1 MKGFVVP
8 IALTGALLILQAA
21 SSHAQ
26 DAIPEDYAYLT
37 HINVRP
43 AVINCIAEID
53 RWIRT
58 ATRYDTF
65 LAPDVRLL
73 KAKIRD
79 VDSSAPASAT
89 QGGVTQSAAQSPTQS
104 ATPGLTQSP
113 TQSATPGLTQNPTQ
127 GAASGFTQGTAP
139 SAPLSIAQNAS
150 QPGAPQTAA
159 PQPAATQLDSM
170 VTIHGSARTRKHNH
184 AWVPAIAKCGF
195 WHSHVVSVTLE
206 PFAAR

>member
-1 MKGFVVP
+1 MKGLVVP
-8 IALTGALLILQAA
+8 IALTGALLILQTA
-21 SSHAQ
+21 SSRAQ

-79 VDSSAPASAT
+79 VDSTAPASAA
-89 QGGVTQSAAQSPTQS
+89 QGSVTQSAAQSPTQGTGTQ
-104 ATPGLTQSP
+104 ATAQSP
-113 TQSATPGLTQNPTQ
+113 
-127 GAASGFTQGTAP
+127 
-139 SAPLSIAQNAS
+139 AQNAAAS
-150 QPGAPQTAA
+150 VPQSVAQNNPQPGAL
-159 PQPAATQLDSM
+159 QPAAPDPATSQVDST
-170 VTIHGSARTRKHNH
+170 VTIHGSARTRRHNN

-206 PFAAR
+206 PFAPR

>member
-26 DAIPEDYAYLT
+26 DEIPEDYAYLT

-79 VDSSAPASAT
+79 VDRSSTPASA
-89 QGGVTQSAAQSPTQS
+89 
-104 ATPGLTQSP
+104 
-113 TQSATPGLTQNPTQ
+113 
-127 GAASGFTQGTAP
+127 
-139 SAPLSIAQNAS
+139 AQNATLGTTRGVAQS
-150 QPGAPQTAA
+150 SPQPVTPQPAT
-159 PQPAATQLDSM
+159 PQPAAPQVDST
-170 VTIHGSARTRKHNH
+170 VTIHGSARTRKHNS
-184 AWVPAIAKCGF
+184 AWVPAIARCGL

-206 PFAAR
+206 PFAPR

>member
-79 VDSSAPASAT
+79 VDASTQASA
-89 QGGVTQSAAQSPTQS
+89 TQSAAQIPAQS
-104 ATPGLTQSP
+104 TAQDLAQSIP
-113 TQSATPGLTQNPTQ
+113 QSVPQ
-127 GAASGFTQGTAP
+127 S
-139 SAPLSIAQNAS
+139 AS
-150 QPGAPQTAA
+150 QPGTAE
-159 PQPAATQLDSM
+159 PRPSQVDST
-170 VTIHGSARTRKHNH
+170 VTIHGSARTRKRN
-184 AWVPAIAKCGF
+184 AWVPAIARCGF

-206 PFAAR
+206 PFSAR

>member
-8 IALTGALLILQAA
+8 IALTGALLILQTA
-21 SSHAQ
+21 SSRAQ

-79 VDSSAPASAT
+79 VDSSAPASAA
-89 QGGVTQSAAQSPTQS
+89 QSATQSAAQNPTQGT
-104 ATPGLTQSP
+104 AQN
-113 TQSATPGLTQNPTQ
+113 LTQNPTQ
-127 GAASGFTQGTAP
+127 GTVPGFTPGTAQ
-139 SAPLSIAQNAS
+139 SVARND
-150 QPGAPQTAA
+150 PQLAA
-159 PQPAATQLDSM
+159 PQVDST

-206 PFAAR
+206 PFAPH

>member
-8 IALTGALLILQAA
+8 IALTGALLLLQAA
-21 SSHAQ
+21 SSQAQ
-26 DAIPEDYAYLT
+26 DEIPEDYAYLT

-73 KAKIRD
+73 KAKIAD
-79 VDSSAPASAT
+79 VDSSAPASST
-89 QGGVTQSAAQSPTQS
+89 QGVTQSAAPGTEQS
-104 ATPGLTQSP
+104 AAQSV
-113 TQSATPGLTQNPTQ
+113 
-127 GAASGFTQGTAP
+127 AP
-139 SAPLSIAQNAS
+139 ST
-150 QPGAPQTAA
+150 PQTGT
-159 PQPAATQLDSM
+159 PEPATTQVDSM

-184 AWVPAIAKCGF
+184 AWVPAIARCGF

-206 PFAAR
+206 PFAPR

>member
-8 IALTGALLILQAA
+8 IALTGAFLILQAA

-37 HINVRP
+37 RINVRP
-43 AVINCIAEID
+43 AVISCIAEID

-65 LAPDVRLL
+65 LAPDARLL

-79 VDSSAPASAT
+79 VDSSAPASAA
-89 QGGVTQSAAQSPTQS
+89 QGATQSAAQSRTQD
-104 ATPGLTQSP
+104 
-113 TQSATPGLTQNPTQ
+113 
-127 GAASGFTQGTAP
+127 TAP
-139 SAPLSIAQNAS
+139 SVAQNAA
-150 QPGAPQTAA
+150 PGAAPGIAQSALQSSAPQSAA
-159 PQPAATQLDSM
+159 PEPAVPQVDSA
-170 VTIHGSARTRKHNH
+170 VTIHGSARTRKHNN
-184 AWVPAIAKCGF
+184 AWVPAIAQCGF

-206 PFAAR
+206 PFAPH

>member
-8 IALTGALLILQAA
+8 IALTGAFLIFQTA

-26 DAIPEDYAYLT
+26 DEIPEDYAYLT

-79 VDSSAPASAT
+79 VDSSAPASAA
-89 QGGVTQSAAQSPTQS
+89 QGATQSAAQGS
-104 ATPGLTQSP
+104 TPGTAQSV
-113 TQSATPGLTQNPTQ
+113 
-127 GAASGFTQGTAP
+127 
-139 SAPLSIAQNAS
+139 AQNAA
-150 QPGAPQTAA
+150 PGTTQSVAQSTPQSSAPQ
-159 PQPAATQLDSM
+159 QPAPEAAATEVDST
-170 VTIHGSARTRKHNH
+170 VTIHGSARTRKHNN

-195 WHSHVVSVTLE
+195 WHAHVVSVTLE
-206 PFAAR
+206 PFAPH